1 MFRVSSK
8 KNVVFFSD
16 DFSVVSESVVPLDRL
31 KTLCA
36 QMTKATNEFRRC
48 INEAKEVHARQID
61 RIQRERDAALLAAR
75 VHGDVDDPNN
85 INQIQGVDMP
95 ASKKVIK

>member
-1 MFRVSSK
+1 
-8 KNVVFFSD
+8 
-16 DFSVVSESVVPLDRL
+16 
-31 KTLCA
+31 
-36 QMTKATNEFRRC
+36 MTKATNEFRRC
-48 INEAKEVHARQID
+48 INEAKELHARQID

-95 ASKKVIK
+95 ASKKVITNWIFFLCFRVCPPYKSVPQLQLIIDHFETFVW